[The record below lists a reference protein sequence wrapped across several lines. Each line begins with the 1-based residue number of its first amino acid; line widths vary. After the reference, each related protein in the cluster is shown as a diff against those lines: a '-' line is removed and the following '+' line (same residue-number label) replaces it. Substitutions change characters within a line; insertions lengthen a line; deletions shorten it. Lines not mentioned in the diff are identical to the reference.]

1 MSCQFENVLYSTF
14 HSKGPSRSED
24 QVWLALELC
33 SGGSVTDL
41 LESMRK
47 KSQAQSLTEEEIA
60 YILSEVTN
68 ALVYL
73 HGHCRIHRDIKGNNI
88 LLTEEGKRKVLNRF
102 VLILFVY
109 IYKTSTRD
117 YALPTDS

>member
-1 MSCQFENVLYSTF
+1 M
-14 HSKGPSRSED
+14 
-24 QVWLALELC
+24 ELC

-47 KSQAQSLTEEEIA
+47 KSQAQSLIEEEIA

-88 LLTEEGKRKVLNRF
+88 LLTEEGKMTF
-102 VLILFVY
+102 IWFIMILY
-109 IYKTSTRD
+109 GQKSTRD
-117 YALPTDS
+117 YSLVNANLQLVT

>member
-1 MSCQFENVLYSTF
+1 M
-14 HSKGPSRSED
+14 
-24 QVWLALELC
+24 ELC

-68 ALVYL
+68 ALLYL

-88 LLTEEGKRKVLNRF
+88 LLTEEGKKHYVFKSGLSE
-102 VLILFVY
+102 FVY
-109 IYKTSTRD
+109 I
-117 YALPTDS
+117 